1 MADINAVAKAFT
13 DFYYPAFDNDRAS
26 LQALYR
32 DRSMLTW
39 EQEQIMG
46 VTNII
51 EKLKNLPFTKVV
63 HRVVTVDAQPA
74 SATIASLVVLV
85 TGQLLVDDGANVLQ
99 FSQMF
104 QLIPENGTYYV
115 QNDVFRLVYG

>member
-1 MADINAVAKAFT
+1 MADINAVAKAVP

-115 QNDVFRLVYG
+115 QNDVFRL